1 MQGKV
6 EICGVNTAHLKTLKN
21 DEMVELLRRSQ
32 AGDQAARE
40 RLIEGNLRLVL
51 SVIQRFSECCRD
63 IALGRSA
70 FRNFSIVC
78 PGFPLDICEKVLY
91 ISLKVRALH
100 GSLGIGPLVPSI

>member
-40 RLIEGNLRLVL
+40 RSSREIFA
-51 SVIQRFSECCRD
+51 SCCRSSS
-63 IALGRSA
+63 AFSAAGRTRTTCFRSA
-70 FRNFSIVC
+70 ASAF
-78 PGFPLDICEKVLY
+78 
-91 ISLKVRALH
+91 
-100 GSLGIGPLVPSI
+100 